1 MTSETVDNEQL
12 LVRRAK
18 EGDTTA
24 LRAVYKLYV
33 RYLTAVCSRYI
44 TNSEDVKDILQDSF
58 LKIFS
63 TLDTYEYRGVGT
75 LKNWLAKIVVNETL
89 KFINKNNRLEFTDLA
104 ETADDIAD
112 EEPDLD
118 CIPSQDIFDMI
129 RQLPDGYRTIFN
141 LYVIEGKSHKEISTL
156 LNIGES
162 TSASQL
168 HRAKTMLAAKIR
180 QFQNAREL

>member
-1 MTSETVDNEQL
+1 MLQLVQVECNEGVDNEQL

-63 TLDTYEYRGVGT
+63 TLDSYEYRGGGT
-75 LKNWLAKIVVNETL
+75 LKSWLTKIVVNETL
-89 KFINKNNRLEFTDLA
+89 KFINKNNRLV
-104 ETADDIAD
+104 
-112 EEPDLD
+112 D
-118 CIPSQDIFDMI
+118 CSQSRCVAFLCPAH
-129 RQLPDGYRTIFN
+129 Q
-141 LYVIEGKSHKEISTL
+141 
-156 LNIGES
+156 
-162 TSASQL
+162 
-168 HRAKTMLAAKIR
+168 
-180 QFQNAREL
+180 